1 MMTNFA
7 RAAAALALILAV
19 PAASDDVKPL
29 TVEQCINV
37 LAGLKALDC
46 AGEQL
51 NGTCPADAKQYK
63 LGDARLTIG
72 MNVAALTPVLTEFQR
87 AQQKYMMELPRV
99 PTPEAGKPV
108 PPEVADMRAQQ
119 DRESVANQ
127 LAMLA
132 KPCNVQPGRLK
143 QSELK
148 LGDGADQNAIPP
160 SVFAAFSPIVDK

>member
-1 MMTNFA
+1 M
-7 RAAAALALILAV
+7 RKIAAALAASLLACI
-19 PAASDDVKPL
+19 PAAAEDAKPL
-29 TVEQCINV
+29 TVEQCINI
-37 LAGLKALDC
+37 LAGLKSLDC
-46 AGEQL
+46 AGQQL
-51 NGTCPADAKQYK
+51 NSQCPADAKQYK

-132 KPCNVQPGRLK
+132 KTCNVQLGRLK

-148 LGDGADQNAIPP
+148 LGDGPDQNAIPP